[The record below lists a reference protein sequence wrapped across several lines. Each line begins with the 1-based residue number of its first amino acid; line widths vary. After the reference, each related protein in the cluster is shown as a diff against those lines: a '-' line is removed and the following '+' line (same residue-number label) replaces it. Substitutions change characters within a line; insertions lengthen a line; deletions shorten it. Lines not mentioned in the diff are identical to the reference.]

1 MAVKS
6 RALDIFVEISPA
18 ETRAALVDRDGVL
31 RGFAVERMGEESLI
45 GSIHLGRVSAIEG
58 AAQLAFLDIGR
69 ADPVLVNRPPAG
81 LTQGAKVIVQITRD
95 GRGHKGPAG
104 TLLPALEGVGQ
115 AYCPGR
121 AGLDWPRSFGKGKA
135 RAEME
140 EKVNRIFFDGIDG
153 MRPLMAGLELTD
165 KAFQAEAEA
174 LRARWQEIEARAA
187 AMDRP
192 GVLVSAPDLVDR
204 LMREAGPED
213 RIALDDRIAYRALED
228 RCARELSAWRG
239 RIAFHPGPEPIFTL
253 DDIADQLEQA
263 LTRVVPLAGGGRLV
277 IDRTE
282 ALTVIDVDLGD
293 GLADGDDA
301 ILRVN
306 RRAAQEAARHILL
319 RNLSGLIVIDF
330 LRMKAKGRLGQVLD
344 ALKSGLKNS
353 RTPVDV
359 LGMSPGGLV
368 EITRQRAGASLDE
381 LVLEAPQARG
391 PAAGAVAADLLRRA
405 LRLTGAGRPVL
416 TAPQPVLALLRDGVM
431 APARLETEKRLA
443 LPITMLEGPVP
454 EVRLEKAR

>member
-18 ETRAALVDRDGVL
+18 EVRAAQVDRDGIL
-31 RGFAVERMGEESLI
+31 RGFALERMGEESLI
-45 GSIHLGRVSAIEG
+45 GGIYLGRVTAMEG

-69 ADPVLVNRPPAG
+69 AEPVLVNRPPAG
-81 LTQGAKVIVQITRD
+81 LTQGAKAIVQITRD

-104 TLLPALEGVGQ
+104 TLTPVLEGVGQ

-121 AGLDWPRSFGKGKA
+121 STVDWPRSFGKGKA

-140 EKVNRIFFDGIDG
+140 EKINRIFFDGIDG
-153 MRPLMAGLELTD
+153 VRPLTAGLEMTD

-174 LRARWQEIEARAA
+174 LRARWAEIEAKAA
-187 AMDRP
+187 SMDKP
-192 GVLVSAPDLVDR
+192 GVLVPAPDLVDR
-204 LMREAGPED
+204 MMREAGPED
-213 RIALDDRIAYRALED
+213 RIALDDRMAFRALED
-228 RCARELSAWRG
+228 RTAGDLSAWRG
-239 RIAFHPGPEPIFTL
+239 RIAFHAGPEPIFEL
-253 DDIADQLEQA
+253 DDIADQLEQGLA
-263 LTRVVPLAGGGRLV
+263 RTIPLQGGGRLV

-282 ALTVIDVDLGD
+282 ALTAIDVDLGD
-293 GLADGDDA
+293 GIADGDDA

-306 RRAAQEAARHILL
+306 RRAAQEAARQILL

-381 LVLEAPQARG
+381 LMLEAPQARG
-391 PAAGAVAADLLRRA
+391 PGPASVAADLLRRA
-405 LRLTGAGRPVL
+405 LKLTGTGRPVL
-416 TAPQPVLALLRDGVM
+416 TAPQPVLAVLRDGAM
-431 APARLETEKRLA
+431 APARVETERRLA

-454 EVRLEKAR
+454 EVRLERIR